1 MGRFWLG
8 VSLLLLFLVFGIW
21 TATAVASI
29 HEPMSQTLAEA
40 SQRALGGDFQAGAA
54 LARQASASWEKH
66 RFRTASVADHTPM
79 DDIDSLFAEMEVY
92 AEARDAVHFAACC
105 AQLSRKVQSMSDAH
119 KLNWWNF
126 L

>member
-8 VSLLLLFLVFGIW
+8 VVVLILFLGLGIW
-21 TATAVASI
+21 TTAAMANI

-40 SQRALGGDFQAGAA
+40 AQSALSGDMQAGTA
-54 LARQASASWEKH
+54 LARQAKESWERH
-66 RFRTASVADHTPM
+66 RFRTAAVADHTPM

-92 AEARDAVHFAACC
+92 AQAQEDVHFAACC
-105 AQLSRKVQSMSDAH
+105 AELSQRVHAMGDAH
-119 KLNWWNF
+119 MFSWWNF